1 MKDECK
7 TKKQLIS
14 ELQALHRQIGK
25 SDEKGTKRRKK
36 ETALT
41 RATGDWEN
49 IFQAIG
55 HPTLILDP
63 DHTVT
68 ATNRAAVKAIGLS
81 EKKIIGKKCY
91 KIFHNTDSPPEGCPL
106 EKMLNSRKLETFEME
121 IEALGGIY
129 FVSCTPVFDK
139 KGHLQKIIH
148 IATDVTDRRKTE
160 EALRQQKN
168 LAQYYLDI
176 AGVILVVI
184 DANQRV
190 SLINKKGCEV
200 LGYRES
206 EIIGKNWF
214 DTSIPERARDN
225 IRKIFNKLLVGE
237 IEQIEFFENTVLT
250 KKGEER
256 IIAWHNTV
264 LKDEKGNITSTLSS
278 GEDITDRKKADES
291 LKESEQRFK
300 TIFDNASDGILLA
313 EIENKYFHLGNKTI
327 ADMLGY
333 GEDEINKLGVMDIH
347 PEEDIPYVIEQFEKQ
362 ARGEIKLAK
371 NIPIKRKDGGVFY
384 CDINAFPVTLGG
396 KSYIVGIFRDI
407 TEKKRTE
414 DAVRSSESFLN
425 SIIEQS
431 PFSMWVSDAQGT
443 LIRLNHACRDLL
455 HIKDEDVVG
464 KYNVLQDNIVEE
476 QGLLPLVKKVF
487 ENGDTVRFMLSYD
500 SSQLKSLALS
510 STVSLILD
518 VTIFPIKDTLGR
530 ISNAVIQHIDI
541 TEREKA
547 LDARRQS
554 EEQLKTRVQELENF
568 YEMGIGRELR
578 MIELKKD
585 VERLK
590 EELGRYKKD
599 NPENK

>member
-1 MKDECK
+1 MAEYTLSHAHRC
-7 TKKQLIS
+7 LI
-14 ELQALHRQIGK
+14 K
-25 SDEKGTKRRKK
+25 KGT
-36 ETALT
+36 
-41 RATGDWEN
+41 
-49 IFQAIG
+49 
-55 HPTLILDP
+55 
-63 DHTVT
+63 
-68 ATNRAAVKAIGLS
+68 
-81 EKKIIGKKCY
+81 
-91 KIFHNTDSPPEGCPL
+91 
-106 EKMLNSRKLETFEME
+106 SRKLSILLQMSPFEE
-121 IEALGGIY
+121 R
-129 FVSCTPVFDK
+129 
-139 KGHLQKIIH
+139 QK
-148 IATDVTDRRKTE
+148 

-362 ARGEIKLAK
+362 ARGEIKT
-371 NIPIKRKDGGVFY
+371 RKKYSD
-384 CDINAFPVTLGG
+384 
-396 KSYIVGIFRDI
+396 K
-407 TEKKRTE
+407 KKR
-414 DAVRSSESFLN
+414 RWCFL
-425 SIIEQS
+425 
-431 PFSMWVSDAQGT
+431 
-443 LIRLNHACRDLL
+443 L
-455 HIKDEDVVG
+455 
-464 KYNVLQDNIVEE
+464 
-476 QGLLPLVKKVF
+476 
-487 ENGDTVRFMLSYD
+487 
-500 SSQLKSLALS
+500 
-510 STVSLILD
+510 
-518 VTIFPIKDTLGR
+518 
-530 ISNAVIQHIDI
+530 
-541 TEREKA
+541 
-547 LDARRQS
+547 
-554 EEQLKTRVQELENF
+554 
-568 YEMGIGRELR
+568 
-578 MIELKKD
+578 
-585 VERLK
+585 
-590 EELGRYKKD
+590 
-599 NPENK
+599 